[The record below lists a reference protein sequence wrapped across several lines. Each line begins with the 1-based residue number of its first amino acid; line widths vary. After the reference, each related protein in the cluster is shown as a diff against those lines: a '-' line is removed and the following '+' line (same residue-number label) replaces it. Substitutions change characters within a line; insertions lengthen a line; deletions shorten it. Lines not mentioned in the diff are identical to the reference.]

1 MEKKIK
7 VLIAEEANEFM
18 TESSELFEEK
28 GFDAQFCEKNGH
40 RLLENMD
47 AFCPDVVLM
56 DMFMSGLDGVGV
68 MRTVKESN
76 RAGKPIFVIVSSFDS
91 AMLEKEALR
100 AGAAYYVI
108 KPFDVTELL
117 ERISNLMSYCH
128 ADSSLNSASG
138 EIISVDNDLE
148 ITVTEILHQIGV
160 PAHIKGYH
168 YLRDSITMCVRQ
180 PEIINAVTKE
190 LYPTVAKKHETT
202 SSRVERAIRHA
213 IEVAWDR
220 GDVDVLNSYFGYTIH
235 NGRGKPTNS
244 EFIAMISDRLRLNK
258 GSGIK
263 SQTSGGIV
271 KYVS

>member
-76 RAGKPIFVIVSSFDS
+76 RTSKPIFVIVSSFDS

-108 KPFDVTELL
+108 KPYRTADLL
-117 ERISNLMSYCH
+117 DRISELVTCYREEQPLPTCQVYSIDH
-128 ADSSLNSASG
+128 
-138 EIISVDNDLE
+138 DLE
-148 ITVTEILHQIGV
+148 LTITGILHQIGV

-168 YLRDSITMCVRQ
+168 YLRSSIMMSVKQ
-180 PEIINAVTKE
+180 PEIINAITKE
-190 LYPTVAKKHETT
+190 LYPSVANKYNTT

-235 NGRGKPTNS
+235 NSRGKPTNS
-244 EFIAMISDRLRLNK
+244 EFIAMISDRLRLKNLL
-258 GSGIK
+258 SA
-263 SQTSGGIV
+263 
-271 KYVS
+271 

>member
-7 VLIAEEANEFM
+7 VLIAEEASEFM

-76 RAGKPIFVIVSSFDS
+76 RTGKPIFVIVSSFDS

-108 KPFDVTELL
+108 KPYRTADLL
-117 ERISNLMSYCH
+117 DRISELVTCYREEQPLPTCQVYSIDH
-128 ADSSLNSASG
+128 
-138 EIISVDNDLE
+138 DLE
-148 ITVTEILHQIGV
+148 LTITGILHQIGV

-168 YLRDSITMCVRQ
+168 YLRSSIMMSVKQ
-180 PEIINAVTKE
+180 PEIINAITKE
-190 LYPTVAKKHETT
+190 LYPSVANKYNTT

-235 NGRGKPTNS
+235 NSRGKPTNS
-244 EFIAMISDRLRLNK
+244 EFIAMISDRLRLKNLL
-258 GSGIK
+258 SA
-263 SQTSGGIV
+263 
-271 KYVS
+271 

>member
-76 RAGKPIFVIVSSFDS
+76 RTSKPIFVIVSSFDS
-91 AMLEKEALR
+91 DMLETEALR

-108 KPFDVTELL
+108 KPYRTADLL
-117 ERISNLMSYCH
+117 DRISELVTCYREEQPLPTCQVYSIDH
-128 ADSSLNSASG
+128 
-138 EIISVDNDLE
+138 DLE
-148 ITVTEILHQIGV
+148 LTITGILHQIGV

-168 YLRDSITMCVRQ
+168 YLRSSIMMSVKQ
-180 PEIINAVTKE
+180 PEIINAITKE
-190 LYPTVAKKHETT
+190 LYPSVANKYNTT

-235 NGRGKPTNS
+235 NSRGKPTNS
-244 EFIAMISDRLRLNK
+244 EFIAMISDRLRLKNLL
-258 GSGIK
+258 SA
-263 SQTSGGIV
+263 
-271 KYVS
+271 

>member
-76 RAGKPIFVIVSSFDS
+76 RTSKPIFVIVSSFDS

-108 KPFDVTELL
+108 KPYRTADLL
-117 ERISNLMSYCH
+117 DRISELVTCYREEQPLPTCQVYSIDH
-128 ADSSLNSASG
+128 
-138 EIISVDNDLE
+138 DLE
-148 ITVTEILHQIGV
+148 LTITGILHQIGV

-168 YLRDSITMCVRQ
+168 YLRSSIMMSVKQ
-180 PEIINAVTKE
+180 PEIINAITKE
-190 LYPTVAKKHETT
+190 LYPSVANKYNTT

-235 NGRGKPTNS
+235 NSRGKPTTS
-244 EFIAMISDRLRLNK
+244 EFIAMISDRLRLKNLL
-258 GSGIK
+258 SA
-263 SQTSGGIV
+263 
-271 KYVS
+271 

>member
-108 KPFDVTELL
+108 KPYRTADLL
-117 ERISNLMSYCH
+117 DRISELVTCYREEQPLPTCQVYSIDH
-128 ADSSLNSASG
+128 
-138 EIISVDNDLE
+138 DLE
-148 ITVTEILHQIGV
+148 LTITGILHQIGV

-168 YLRDSITMCVRQ
+168 YLRSSIMMSVKQ
-180 PEIINAVTKE
+180 PEIINAITKE
-190 LYPTVAKKHETT
+190 LYPSVANKYNTT

-220 GDVDVLNSYFGYTIH
+220 GDVENVSCLPF
-235 NGRGKPTNS
+235 RGGA
-244 EFIAMISDRLRLNK
+244 ER
-258 GSGIK
+258 
-263 SQTSGGIV
+263 
-271 KYVS
+271 